1 MNNIP
6 YEERQVVYQAA
17 IEKYGEEAQ
26 IKKAIEELGE
36 LLVSICHYPDGKCS
50 REDLADELADA
61 TIMCEQLRQVYGIN
75 DEVCRRM
82 DYKVL
87 RLAQRISG
95 KDPADG
101 TH

>member
-6 YEERQVVYQAA
+6 YEERWEVYQAA
-17 IEKYGEEAQ
+17 IEKFGEEAQ

-50 REDLADELADA
+50 QEDLADELADA

-75 DEVCRRM
+75 DEVCRSM

-87 RLAQRISG
+87 RLSKRIRSAG
-95 KDPADG
+95 GDPHA
-101 TH
+101 